1 MQLIVPIQNN
11 YHTKLVSL
19 SADPAD
25 LPMGLKDAPSI
36 FSSDL
41 LWLFQPNF
49 VELFSSTRTHRRAFY
64 LSHPIP
70 STVFSAPLAVFLL
83 IHFYQSRPRAPIR
96 AAAAGPVRGL
106 LSAKRG
112 RSMCKEFLIP
122 PFILP
127 FLLSTFPASEA
138 SGGASNAYGD
148 SMFLTTSW
156 FAPLSGGLVSVRRP
170 NSTRPIS
177 VVPIPEHP

>member
-41 LWLFQPNF
+41 LWLFQSNF
-49 VELFSSTRTHRRAFY
+49 VELFSRTDAHFIF
-64 LSHPIP
+64 PIP

-83 IHFYQSRPRAPIR
+83 IHFYQSRPRAPVR